1 MGAKLFFKG
10 MNNAKDPRTL
20 DVVVSRDSMGGECV
34 SMLNVDPDSDG
45 GFKTRKAATEI
56 LATATHSGWS
66 EGLHCYCVSGGYL
79 CSFNGVALTPIF
91 SVDPNLPMA
100 FCLVND
106 VVVASNGVDYLVI
119 ENGVTSFAAPSTDE
133 FKTTP
138 PAGKFL
144 AFHNGC
150 VWIGSDNTVYKTDPF
165 TVDTCDT
172 RHMTYPIT
180 QDTLTGLVA
189 VDDGLFVGTTKETF
203 FLSTGDSISLR
214 KVADY
219 GMISGTARPVMAEDL
234 GMLKA
239 SGQAAVWAS
248 KKGFCVGSAGG
259 SFVNVS
265 EGVMNL
271 PDVTTGASILRE
283 QNGLIHFLACL
294 GDGAMF
300 NVYQPPTLELDEA
313 ELFC

>member
-10 MNNAKDPRTL
+10 MNNVKDPRTL
-20 DVVVSRDSMGGECV
+20 DVVLSRDSMGGECL
-34 SMLNVDPDSDG
+34 SLLNVDPDDDG
-45 GFKTRKAATEI
+45 GVRTRKSATSV
-56 LATATHSGWS
+56 LTAPAHSGWS
-66 EGLHCYCVSGGYL
+66 EGSHCYCVSEGYL
-79 CSFNGVALTPIF
+79 CSFNGTSLTQMF
-91 SVDPNLPMA
+91 AVDPNLPMA

-106 VVVASNGVDYLVI
+106 LVVASNGVDYLI
-119 ENGVTSFAAPSTDE
+119 ISNGLVSFAIPRTDE
-133 FKTTP
+133 FKTAP

-150 VWIGSDNTVYKTDPF
+150 VWIGSDNTVYKTDPY

-180 QDTLTGLVA
+180 QDPLTGLVA
-189 VDDGLFVGTTKETF
+189 VDDGLFVGTTGETF

-294 GDGAMF
+294 GDGALF
-300 NVYQPPTLELDEA
+300 NTHTPLTLELDEA